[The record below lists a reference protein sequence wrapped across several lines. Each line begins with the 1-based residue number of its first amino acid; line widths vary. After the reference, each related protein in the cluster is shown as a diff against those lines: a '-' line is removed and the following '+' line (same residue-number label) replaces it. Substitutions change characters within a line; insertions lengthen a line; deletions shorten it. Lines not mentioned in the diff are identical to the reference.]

1 MKKIQNIVI
10 EIDGMTCASCV
21 ARVEKAISKAKGVNK
36 VNVNLASEQATL
48 SIDDEIF
55 DVIEVKNFIENAGYK
70 VKNIS
75 YDKINSFFFKSQNL
89 DKVKEFKEQFVI
101 SFILTL
107 PILLLNML
115 LMFESVFTFS
125 ISFQN
130 HTNRVL
136 FILTLI
142 LIISSGRKFYF
153 NFFKNLKS
161 LSFDM
166 NSLIAIGTGSAFL
179 FSTMVTFFPEL
190 LPKNFE
196 NHVYYDTTAVI
207 ISLVLLGKWLE
218 AKAKFKTNEA
228 INELIKIQPQKATV
242 KIGEN
247 EIEKNI
253 NELNVNEIVIIKP
266 GQYIPTDGIVIKGQS
281 TVDESIITGESIPVE
296 KSIGSLVKSGSVN
309 KTGFIEYRVTSTAA
323 NSTLSQI
330 IRLMEESQSYKAPIQ
345 KITDKIASIF
355 VPVVISIAT
364 LSFFG
369 WILISNSFEVALVN
383 FISVMIIAC
392 PCALGLAIPTAI
404 VVGIGTAAKNGIL
417 IRDGGSLELFD
428 KIKTI
433 FFDKTG
439 TITNK
444 KLKIDSFKLFNKKIE
459 EVLEY
464 LIPAEKKSE
473 HPIAQAIIEF
483 SKKYDFNEK
492 NLEHFES
499 KTGFG
504 IEAVVDGHPV
514 IAGNKNFITQKINK
528 DLKISSADNSEFYVV
543 IDNNLEA
550 IFSISEDIKSE
561 AKDVIDQF
569 SKQGVKTILI
579 SGDKE
584 NTTRKIAEYCNFSAY
599 EYGLTPME
607 KFDIIKKFQDKNE
620 LVAFVGDGIND
631 APSIN
636 QADVG
641 IAMGTGTDIAIL
653 SGDVVLLNNN
663 LKNILNFKEI
673 SKKVNSVIK
682 QNLFWAFIYN
692 VIGIPLAAFGMLNP
706 IFAAFSMSLSSV
718 SVISNSLRIKRVKR

>member
-1 MKKIQNIVI
+1 MKKIQNIII

-21 ARVEKAISKAKGVNK
+21 ARVEKAISKAKGVHK
-36 VNVNLASEQATL
+36 VNVNLASEKATL
-48 SIDDEIF
+48 SIDDEVF
-55 DVIEVKNFIENAGYK
+55 DLIEVKNFIENAGYQ

-75 YDKINSFFFKSQNL
+75 YDKINSFPFKSQNL
-89 DKVKEFKEQFVI
+89 DKVKEFKEEFII

-130 HTNRVL
+130 YTNRIL

-142 LIISSGRKFYF
+142 LIITSGRKFYF
-153 NFFKNLKS
+153 NFLKNLKS

-242 KIGEN
+242 KVGEN

-281 TVDESIITGESIPVE
+281 TVDESIISGESIPVE

-417 IRDGGSLELFD
+417 IRDGSSLELFD

-483 SKKYDFNEK
+483 SKKYDFDEK

-514 IAGNKNFITQKINK
+514 IAGNKNFITQKIKN

-550 IFSISEDIKSE
+550 IFSISEEIKPE

-584 NTTRKIAEYCNFSAY
+584 NATRKIAEYCNFSAY

-620 LVAFVGDGIND
+620 IVAFVGDGIND

-706 IFAAFSMSLSSV
+706 IFAAFAMSLSSV